1 MNDDFLSLLD
11 DGQRGRALKP
21 LSHRILRRCRELTR
35 AEAGTIFLVRR
46 AGRQRFLESLS
57 VQNDRLKLPDASFR
71 VPYDRRSIA
80 GYVATT
86 GEALF
91 LDDAYAVPE
100 EMPFRFNRAVD
111 EATGYR
117 TRSILSFPLFNFAG
131 HVIGVM
137 QLMNRLADDH
147 GRVLPFE
154 RRHEEMIKPVNAV
167 LGRALEQADAMDRI
181 ADANAKLRLRNREL
195 RLERERVVALQAET
209 EDAFRLSVRLLAKAA
224 EIHDDD
230 TGQHILRVNE
240 YSYALARRAGMPRAF
255 CDDIRY
261 LAQLHDVG
269 KMSVDQ
275 AVLKKKGR
283 LNDEEYAE
291 MKRHTVYGYEIL
303 KESDRLGMAAEIALS
318 HHEQWTGGGYP
329 NGIAGEDIPIAAR
342 IVAIAD
348 VYDALRSPRVYKP
361 AFDHAKTVSIIVDGD
376 DRLDPEEHFDP
387 RLLRVFADHH
397 GDFAEV
403 WGTLST

>member
-1 MNDDFLSLLD
+1 MLDEFLQFLD
-11 DGQRGRALKP
+11 DGQRGRSLRP

-35 AEAGTIFLVRR
+35 AEAGTIFLIRR
-46 AGRQRFLESLS
+46 QGRVRFLESLS
-57 VQNDRLKLPDASFR
+57 VQNDRLRLPDASFR
-71 VPYDRRSIA
+71 APHDRRSIA
-80 GYVATT
+80 GYVAVT
-86 GEALF
+86 GETLF

-100 EMPFRFNRAVD
+100 AMPFRFNRAVD

-131 HVIGVM
+131 DVIGVM
-137 QLMNRLADDH
+137 QLMNRVAED
-147 GRVLPFE
+147 GSVLPFE
-154 RRHEEMIKPVNAV
+154 RRHEEMIRPVNAV

-181 ADANAKLRLRNREL
+181 AEANSKLRVRNREL
-195 RLERERVVALQAET
+195 RQQRQRVEALRVET
-209 EDAFRLSVRLLAKAA
+209 EEAFRVSVRLLAKAA
-224 EIHDDD
+224 ELHDDD
-230 TGQHILRVNE
+230 TGQHIQRVNE
-240 YSYALARRAGMPRAF
+240 YAYALARRAGLPRAF

-283 LNDEEYAE
+283 LDDAEFAE

-303 KESDRLGMAAEIALS
+303 RVSDRMGMAAEIALN
-318 HHEQWTGGGYP
+318 HHEQWAGGGYP
-329 NGIAGEDIPIAAR
+329 NGVAGESIPVSAR

-348 VYDALRSPRVYKP
+348 VYDALRSARPYKQ
-361 AFDHAKTVSIIVDGD
+361 AFDHARAVEIIVRGD
-376 DRLDPEEHFDP
+376 DRIDPAAHFDP
-387 RLLRVFADHH
+387 RLLRVFARHH

-403 WGTLST
+403 WETLGH